1 MGLSFDERV
10 QTICLILNIIVI
22 FLSFALFLINFD
34 DQALL
39 KYEKFMFIFTF
50 IWAITMLVFNSII
63 KKKLE
68 TEKINS
74 IDMRETE
81 KTNKIK
87 NELINHNELYFN
99 LTLIAFYI
107 MFIILGIYLF
117 KKKYLKNIELKT

>member
-1 MGLSFDERV
+1 MGLSFDKSV
-10 QTICLILNIIVI
+10 QTICLILNIIVL
-22 FLSFALFLINFD
+22 FLSCALFLINYD
-34 DQALL
+34 EALL